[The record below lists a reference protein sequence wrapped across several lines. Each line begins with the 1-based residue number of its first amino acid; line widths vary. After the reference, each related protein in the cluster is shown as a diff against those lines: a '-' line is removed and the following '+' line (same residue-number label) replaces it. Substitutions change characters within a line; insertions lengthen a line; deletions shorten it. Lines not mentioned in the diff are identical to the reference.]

1 MLSSIFLTS
10 STETNEVTYNED
22 TRLAEINAPDSVSVM
37 TLYLTLFGPVTLR
50 LEVSKEVFSVVVSLE
65 STSEPPILIV

>member
-65 STSEPPILIV
+65 SISEPPILIV